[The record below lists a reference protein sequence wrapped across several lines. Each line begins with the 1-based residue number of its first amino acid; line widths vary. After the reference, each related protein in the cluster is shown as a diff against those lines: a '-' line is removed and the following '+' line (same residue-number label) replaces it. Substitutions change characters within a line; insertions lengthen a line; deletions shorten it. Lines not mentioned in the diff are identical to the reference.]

1 MAFGFQSIAPYLGA
15 VGNELVNLDE
25 DIEGADDYAGQVLIY
40 VAEVGAAIQA
50 GEDIPEI
57 PELISKGVTGK
68 INTGLKATLRIASA
82 ALTIAQFQVSG
93 KAATVLKYLNQV
105 LRALI
110 AGRPVPP
117 TPVGILGV
125 SKTHSVGLIPALES
139 RLTQIESQISSLQK
153 TPATP

>member
-57 PELISKGVTGK
+57 PEVISKGVTGK
-68 INTGLKATLRIASA
+68 INAGLKATLRIASA

-125 SKTHSVGLIPALES
+125 SKIRPLSALEV
-139 RLTQIESQISSLQK
+139 RVAQIESQISSFQK

>member
-57 PELISKGVTGK
+57 PELISKGITGK
-68 INTGLKATLRIASA
+68 INAGLKATLRIASA

-117 TPVGILGV
+117 TPAGIIGV
-125 SKTHSVGLIPALES
+125 SKIRPLSVLES

>member
-1 MAFGFQSIAPYLGA
+1 MAFGFQTIAPYLGA

-68 INTGLKATLRIASA
+68 INAGLKATLRIASA

-93 KAATVLKYLNQV
+93 KAQTVLKYLNQV
-105 LRALI
+105 LPCSRPRRAFPPGFLFKGVEFC
-110 AGRPVPP
+110 AG
-117 TPVGILGV
+117 
-125 SKTHSVGLIPALES
+125 
-139 RLTQIESQISSLQK
+139 LTAVRSEGN
-153 TPATP
+153 

>member
-57 PELISKGVTGK
+57 P
-68 INTGLKATLRIASA
+68 
-82 ALTIAQFQVSG
+82 
-93 KAATVLKYLNQV
+93 
-105 LRALI
+105 
-110 AGRPVPP
+110 
-117 TPVGILGV
+117 
-125 SKTHSVGLIPALES
+125 
-139 RLTQIESQISSLQK
+139 
-153 TPATP
+153 